1 MKNTFFYQ
9 IFFVLRKK
17 NNQISFLHIYHHTA
31 MAYGVYFYLRFMSG
45 GERCCKKLRKTSL
58 CSLIDT
64 FQLSNF
70 RWAGNFT
77 RHNQLIRSRDN
88 VFLLLHDLISA
99 RAQTV
104 HVVEALHNSS
114 SINSVC
120 SALRSFPNI
129 SFHRLWILENFLI
142 RTHPAEHLYGS
153 AFRRFLLQ
161 SLHQE
166 EASGEKGGMR
176 SLKF

>member
-45 GERCCKKLRKTSL
+45 GERCCWKFRKTSL

-77 RHNQLIRSRDN
+77 RHYQLIRSRDN
-88 VFLLLHDLISA
+88 VFLLLHDLIPA

-104 HVVEALHNSS
+104 HVVEALYNSS

-120 SALRSFPNI
+120 SALRTLPDADF
-129 SFHRLWILENFLI
+129 RWLWIFKSLLA
-142 RTHPAEHLYGS
+142 RSDTSKCLHAS
-153 AFRRFLLQ
+153 ALRRLLLQ

-166 EASGEKGGMR
+166 EASGEKGAMR
-176 SLKF
+176 NLKF